1 MITDQERR
9 LILRQKK
16 LRKLKQEI
24 MTELKQIQRKLIDIR
39 VEKRNKIMEKL

>member
-16 LRKLKQEI
+16 LRKLKQKI